1 MILKRRVAL
10 GGEQLDELDDRIIIT
25 GIDEAAGKDTINS
38 TAAAA
43 GYGQRITARRRETLD
58 VSVRFALNIKN
69 NNMKARSQLLEKVNA
84 WAANG
89 GWLTLNYRP
98 DRRLYVVLAQAPGE
112 GDMFNWTN
120 EFTMMFRAYS
130 VPYWTN
136 TAATSVSSGTKS
148 SGSMVLDM
156 PGNANSA
163 ANVTVQNKSG
173 KTINKVTLT
182 VNGYKMVF
190 DNLALGGTASLVIDH
205 VQTDSLYYLRARI
218 GGTSV
223 MAKRTGAND
232 FIVKPGKNNISFS
245 ADRAVNVTVSAGGRY
260 L

>member
-10 GGEQLDELDDRIIIT
+10 GGEQLDELDERIIIT
-25 GIDEAAGKDTINS
+25 GVDEAAGKDTIS
-38 TAAAA
+38 GTAAAI
-43 GYGQRITARRRETLD
+43 GNGQRITARRRDTLD
-58 VSVRFALNIKN
+58 VSVRFALKIKN
-69 NNMKARSQLLEKVNA
+69 NDMKARSQLLEKVNA

-98 DRRLYVVLAQAPGE
+98 GRRLRVVLAQAPGE
-112 GDMFNWTN
+112 GDLFNWAN
-120 EFTMMFRAYS
+120 EFTMVFRAYS
-130 VPYWTN
+130 VPFWTN
-136 TAATSVSSGTKS
+136 TAETSVSSGTKA
-148 SGSMVLDM
+148 SGSMVLDV
-156 PGNANSA
+156 PGNTNSV
-163 ANVTVQNKSG
+163 ANVTVANKSG

-190 DNLALGGTASLVIDH
+190 DSLALGGSASLVIDH
-205 VQTDSLYYLRARI
+205 VQTDSIFYFRAMV
-218 GGTSV
+218 GSTSV